1 MNEKAYF
8 TLNLSDEFLLYI
20 YKYRFTVI
28 YRVRVKVLTIYNQL
42 RARIYQQQTVI
53 TER

>member
-20 YKYRFTVI
+20 YKYRLKILPYTG
-28 YRVRVKVLTIYNQL
+28 
-42 RARIYQQQTVI
+42 
-53 TER
+53 

>member
-20 YKYRFTVI
+20 YKYRLPSFTV
-28 YRVRVKVLTIYNQL
+28 YGLKF
-42 RARIYQQQTVI
+42 
-53 TER
+53 